1 MTDMNL
7 LRKQYTR
14 ITSAGYE
21 PKKAGNRGWVRGKK
35 ISNTPV
41 KSEWVDMF
49 YNGQKQGSTYIP
61 VGSMKKRLGKGWTGE
76 STRHSMASYGIK
88 TGTKSQFT
96 PKKVGK
102 KYMLIDNNTKQFLIG
117 YSFDSKKEAESFP
130 EVKKDVAFLKEK
142 KDIVHHFDEFT
153 TSDLQG
159 TVEALAKQYGVD
171 EDELLNEIIVAQH
184 YKTKKLQDE
193 YLDSKE
199 FAKGSAVRK
208 KEMEVFNHG

>member
-1 MTDMNL
+1 MTDDKLYFKTHKGAEGYNKRQTKSIGFNDRL
-7 LRKQYTR
+7 IFLPKSKYNPTNKYAVHNTSSGRK
-14 ITSAGYE
+14 
-21 PKKAGNRGWVRGKK
+21 GWV
-35 ISNTPV
+35 
-41 KSEWVDMF
+41 
-49 YNGQKQGSTYIP
+49 
-61 VGSMKKRLGKGWTGE
+61 GE

>member
-88 TGTKSQFT
+88 TGN
-96 PKKVGK
+96 KKNTYFYSNKVKTINSKNGGFAK
-102 KYMLIDNNTKQFLIG
+102 IKYNMKV
-117 YSFDSKKEAESFP
+117 SKKQ
-130 EVKKDVAFLKEK
+130 VGL
-142 KDIVHHFDEFT
+142 
-153 TSDLQG
+153 
-159 TVEALAKQYGVD
+159 
-171 EDELLNEIIVAQH
+171 
-184 YKTKKLQDE
+184 
-193 YLDSKE
+193 
-199 FAKGSAVRK
+199 
-208 KEMEVFNHG
+208 